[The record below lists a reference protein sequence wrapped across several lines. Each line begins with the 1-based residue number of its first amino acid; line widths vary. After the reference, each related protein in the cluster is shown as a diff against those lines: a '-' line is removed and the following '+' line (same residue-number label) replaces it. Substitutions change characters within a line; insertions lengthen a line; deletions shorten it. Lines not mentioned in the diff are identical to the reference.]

1 VEGWIKDNMD
11 QGMKETMENSNRM
24 KISALLEMTL
34 PQMTLTDDSTL
45 LANESSLYH
54 SLNEEEYRTHGLQNR
69 SILDLKQKLV

>member
-1 VEGWIKDNMD
+1 M
-11 QGMKETMENSNRM
+11 M

-69 SILDLKQKLV
+69 YWAAYVGNCIEKTLSIAGTL

>member
-1 VEGWIKDNMD
+1 MD

-54 SLNEEEYRTHGLQNR
+54 SLNEEEYRKR
-69 SILDLKQKLV
+69 DAA